1 MNSQKRPVDTII
13 ARIARRQVGVIARR
27 QLIRLGL
34 SQDAIDRRVW
44 SGQLHVI
51 HQGVYAVGHPHIER
65 RGRLMAATL
74 AFPDGAVLSHRTA
87 AEEWS
92 MLRRTSTRPNVTSDE
107 RTLHGRPGI
116 VLHRSR
122 RLAPEL
128 RTAVDRLPVT
138 TVEPTLLDLAGA
150 KDLTPL
156 RRAWE
161 GAQREGLLDVDKV
174 IELIENS
181 PGRRVKPLKA
191 LIAEGRD
198 APDTRSEFEDLF
210 TDFLIARPDI
220 PTPQRNVLIHGYVVD
235 AFFPGTGL
243 IIELDSK
250 HWHWNRR
257 EQDSERDADLHL
269 AGYVVYRVT
278 WKALTRTPEQVE
290 RK

>member
-1 MNSQKRPVDTII
+1 MDSQKRPVDLII
-13 ARIARRQVGVIARR
+13 ARIAARQFGTIARR

-34 SQDAIDRRVW
+34 TQAAIDKRVW
-44 SGQLHVI
+44 TGRLHVI
-51 HQGVYAVGHPHIER
+51 HQGVYAVGHSHIER

-87 AEEWS
+87 AEEWAI
-92 MLRRTSTRPNVTSDE
+92 LRRTSTRPNVTSDE

-128 RTAVDRLPVT
+128 RTTIDGLPIT
-138 TVEPTLLDLAGA
+138 SVERTLLDLAGA

-156 RRAWE
+156 WRAWK

-198 APDTRSEFEDLF
+198 APDTRSEFEDL
-210 TDFLIARPDI
+210 
-220 PTPQRNVLIHGYVVD
+220 
-235 AFFPGTGL
+235 
-243 IIELDSK
+243 
-250 HWHWNRR
+250 
-257 EQDSERDADLHL
+257 
-269 AGYVVYRVT
+269 
-278 WKALTRTPEQVE
+278 
-290 RK
+290 